1 MNMKSK
7 TILSTLNATRKVN
20 KYFQQ
25 NPDTDF
31 KAIAQLL
38 SGLVDTDIIITDNT
52 KNILACCPDDSIKS
66 DTLPKEYLP
75 LISKNTLGNIIIG
88 KECCTAVP
96 VICQKEPVYTII
108 AVTENTNSGLKNNQI
123 MILENTTALIAL
135 KLSYKTENNNQNK
148 ALQSAKIQAV
158 LNVLSYSEIKSIIYI
173 LGALEGKT
181 EGILITSKIADKV
194 GLTRS
199 VVVNALRKLESATF
213 IETRS
218 LGMKGTFIK
227 ILNPLLLEEIN
238 KKHIMM
244 A

>member
-7 TILSTLNATRKVN
+7 TILSILNATRKIN

-38 SGLVDTDIIITDNT
+38 SGLVDADIIIADNN
-52 KNILACCPDDSIKS
+52 KDILACCPDDSIES

-75 LISKNTLGNIIIG
+75 LIGKNTLDNIIVG
-88 KECCTAVP
+88 KECCTAIP

-108 AVTENTNSGLKNNQI
+108 AVTENTNSGLKDNQI
-123 MILENTTALIAL
+123 MILENAAALIAL
-135 KLSYKTENNNQNK
+135 KLSYKAQNENQNQV
-148 ALQSAKIQAV
+148 LQSAKIQAV

-173 LGALEGKT
+173 LSALEGKT

>member
-1 MNMKSK
+1 
-7 TILSTLNATRKVN
+7 
-20 KYFQQ
+20 
-25 NPDTDF
+25 
-31 KAIAQLL
+31 
-38 SGLVDTDIIITDNT
+38 
-52 KNILACCPDDSIKS
+52 
-66 DTLPKEYLP
+66 
-75 LISKNTLGNIIIG
+75 
-88 KECCTAVP
+88 
-96 VICQKEPVYTII
+96 
-108 AVTENTNSGLKNNQI
+108 